1 MKKITK
7 LFIICLVSI
16 MAIGVMPN
24 IANAASTIT
33 YYTTANVNMRATPS
47 TSGAKVCTVP
57 KSSKV
62 TGIGYSNGWSKVKYS
77 TKTGWIKQT
86 YLTRTKPS
94 STTPNP
100 GTTTTGKVLPRLII
114 VNKDSLK
121 VALYVN
127 GKLNVSYRCAIGKA
141 SSPTPSGKFS
151 IQNKIVNPYYAA
163 KGIAGGSPKNPL
175 GTRWMGLSGQ
185 YGIHG
190 TNVPNQIGMN
200 VSNGCVRLSNSNVQA
215 LFSKVKVGDT
225 VLIGNGYNKN
235 IAAKYGIQIK

>member
-7 LFIICLVSI
+7 LFIICLVCT
-16 MAIGVMPN
+16 MVVGVLPLK
-24 IANAASTIT
+24 ANAISTIT

-47 TSGAKVCTVP
+47 TTGKKVCTVP

-62 TGIGYSNGWSKVKYS
+62 IGIGYSNGWSKVKYS
-77 TKTGWIKQT
+77 TRQGWIKQT
-86 YLTRTKPS
+86 YLTRTTPS
-94 STTPNP
+94 SPTPNT

-127 GKLNVSYRCAIGKA
+127 GKLNISYRCAIGKA

-151 IQNKIVNPYYAA
+151 IQNKIINPYYAP
-163 KGIAGGSPKNPL
+163 KRIAGGSPKNPL
-175 GTRWMGLSGQ
+175 GTRWIGLSGH

-200 VSNGCVRLSNSNVQA
+200 VSSGCVRLDNANVQT
-215 LFSKVKVGDT
+215 LFNKVKVGDT
-225 VLIGNGYNKN
+225 VIIGNGYNRN
-235 IAAKYGIQIK
+235 LSSKYGIKIN